1 MSSACRLYSK
11 LVTYLTT
18 TSAMVVEHSLQNKF
32 SFTFDEKEVII
43 LLLSLVLGSQGFTPK
58 WSMET
63 VSNERVEIQRRKKK
77 QIIRVKNIQE
87 ALLQRIAQLNDCRWF
102 LTVPIISFACVIVCI
117 STVSPTGVSPSL

>member
-18 TSAMVVEHSLQNKF
+18 TSAMVVEKHSLQNKF
-32 SFTFDEKEVII
+32 SFTFDEKEDII

-77 QIIRVKNIQE
+77 PQIIRVKNIQE
-87 ALLQRIAQLNDCRWF
+87 ALL
-102 LTVPIISFACVIVCI
+102 
-117 STVSPTGVSPSL
+117 